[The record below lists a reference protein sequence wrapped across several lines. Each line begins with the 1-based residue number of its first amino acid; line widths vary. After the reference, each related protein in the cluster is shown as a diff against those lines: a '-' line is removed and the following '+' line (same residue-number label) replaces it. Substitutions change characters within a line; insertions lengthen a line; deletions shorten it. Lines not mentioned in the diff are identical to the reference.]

1 MNFVSLRFLIF
12 AGCLLPLFFLIPARW
27 KWLCLLAASYVFY
40 SFAGIKAIVLLA
52 VSTFLVYAAALGLE
66 RARTPR
72 MRRLVFE
79 LGLVSGLFGLVV
91 FKYTDFFGRLCFSAA
106 GIFKPGIVYKPLGFA
121 YVVGLSFYTFKSISY
136 LVDVYRGKM
145 AAEKH
150 LGYFALYVSFFPQLL
165 MGPIDR
171 AVRFIPE
178 LKKRVDLDFDRLAS
192 GIELIAWGI
201 FKKIAVADRLALFV
215 NDVFA
220 QPKDQGL
227 YLLLGAYIYAFQI
240 YCDFSG
246 YTDIAI
252 GFSRILGY
260 DSMENF
266 RTPYAS
272 RSLPEF
278 WSRWHISLSTWL
290 RDYLFLPI
298 AYRVLRAIKSPA
310 LLSIKAEAWAYG
322 IGIIIT
328 WTLGGLWHGAAWTF
342 VIFGAVHGI
351 YLLLSNIT
359 KKGRRRFV
367 RGIRLDRLPA
377 LRRAIQV
384 FITFNLVSLAW
395 VFFRAESL
403 TAALAFL
410 QKISRQIPATRRGLL
425 VFDILLVLLVIGL
438 EALFK
443 NHARWPMWQKLPRPL
458 RIAAFALFLCL
469 TTILAVDANNE
480 FIYFNF

>member
-1 MNFVSLRFLIF
+1 MNFISLRFLIF
-12 AGCLLPLFFLIPARW
+12 AGCLLPLFFLISARW
-27 KWLCLLAASYVFY
+27 KWLCLLIASYVFY
-40 SFAGIKAIVLLA
+40 SFAGIRAIVILA
-52 VSTFLVYAAALGLE
+52 VSTLLVYAAALGLE
-66 RARTPR
+66 RAKTPR
-72 MRRLVFE
+72 MRRLIFE
-79 LGLVSGLFGLVV
+79 LGLVFGLFGLLV
-91 FKYTDFFGRLCFSAA
+91 FKYTDFFGRLFFSMA
-106 GIFKPGIVYKPLGFA
+106 GIFKAGIVYKPLGLA
-121 YVVGLSFYTFKSISY
+121 YIVGLSFYTFKSISY

-178 LKKRVDLDFDRLAS
+178 LKKRAVLDFDRLAS

-201 FKKIAVADRLALFV
+201 FKKVAVADRLALFV

-220 QPKDQGL
+220 QPDNQGL
-227 YLLLGAYIYAFQI
+227 YLLLAAYIYAFQI

-246 YTDIAI
+246 YIDMAI

-298 AYRVLRAIKSPA
+298 AYWVLRVIKSPS
-310 LLSIKAEAWAYG
+310 LLLIKAEAWAYG
-322 IGIIIT
+322 IAIIIT
-328 WTLGGLWHGAAWTF
+328 WTLGGLWHGAAWNF
-342 VIFGAVHGI
+342 VVFGVAHGI
-351 YLLLSNIT
+351 YLLLSNST

-367 RGIRLDRLPA
+367 RWIRLDQLPT
-377 LRRAIQV
+377 LRHAIQV

-395 VFFRAESL
+395 IFFRAESL

-410 QKISRQIPATRRGLL
+410 QNISQWIPTTRRGLV
-425 VFDILLVLLVIGL
+425 VFDIVLILLVIGL
-438 EALFK
+438 EAFFK
-443 NHARWPMWQKLPRPL
+443 KHARWPAWQKLPRPL
-458 RIAAFALFLCL
+458 RTAAFALFLCL
-469 TTILAVDANNE
+469 IMILAMDANNE

>member
-1 MNFVSLRFLIF
+1 
-12 AGCLLPLFFLIPARW
+12 
-27 KWLCLLAASYVFY
+27 
-40 SFAGIKAIVLLA
+40 
-52 VSTFLVYAAALGLE
+52 
-66 RARTPR
+66 
-72 MRRLVFE
+72 
-79 LGLVSGLFGLVV
+79 
-91 FKYTDFFGRLCFSAA
+91 
-106 GIFKPGIVYKPLGFA
+106 
-121 YVVGLSFYTFKSISY
+121 
-136 LVDVYRGKM
+136 
-145 AAEKH
+145 
-150 LGYFALYVSFFPQLL
+150 
-165 MGPIDR
+165 
-171 AVRFIPE
+171 
-178 LKKRVDLDFDRLAS
+178 
-192 GIELIAWGI
+192 
-201 FKKIAVADRLALFV
+201 
-215 NDVFA
+215 
-220 QPKDQGL
+220 
-227 YLLLGAYIYAFQI
+227 
-240 YCDFSG
+240 
-246 YTDIAI
+246 
-252 GFSRILGY
+252 
-260 DSMENF
+260 
-266 RTPYAS
+266 
-272 RSLPEF
+272 LPEF

-290 RDYLFLPI
+290 RDYLFLSI

-443 NHARWPMWQKLPRPL
+443 NHVRWPMWQKLPRPL

>member
-1 MNFVSLRFLIF
+1 MNFISLRFLFF
-12 AGCLLPLFFLIPARW
+12 AGCLVPLFFLIPARW

-40 SFAGIKAIVLLA
+40 SFAGIKVVVLLA
-52 VSTFLVYAAALGLE
+52 VSTLLVYAAALGLE
-66 RARTPR
+66 RARTVR
-72 MRRLVFE
+72 MRRLVFRIGLVCGL
-79 LGLVSGLFGLVV
+79 LGLAV
-91 FKYTDFFGRLCFSAA
+91 FKYADFFGRLLFSVASV
-106 GIFKPGIVYKPLGFA
+106 FKPGIVAKPLGLA
-121 YVVGLSFYTFKSISY
+121 SVVGLSFYTFKSVSY
-136 LVDVYRGKM
+136 LIDVYRRRLP
-145 AAEKH
+145 AERH

-178 LKKRVDLDFDRLAS
+178 LKKRVGLDLDRLSS

-220 QPKDQGL
+220 QPKGQGL
-227 YLLLGAYIYAFQI
+227 YLVLGAYLYGFQL

-252 GFSRILGY
+252 GLSRILGY

-298 AYRVLRAIKSPA
+298 AYRALRVITSPT

-322 IGIIIT
+322 IGIVVT
-328 WTLGGLWHGAAWTF
+328 WALGGLWHGAAWTF
-342 VIFGAVHGI
+342 VIFGVIHGV
-351 YLLLSNIT
+351 YLLLSNVT
-359 KKGRRRFV
+359 KKGRKRFV
-367 RGIRLDRLPA
+367 RRIGLDRLPG
-377 LRRAIQV
+377 LRRAVQV

-395 VFFRAESL
+395 VFFRAESVP
-403 TAALAFL
+403 AAFAFL
-410 QKISRQIPATRRGLL
+410 RNISRVMPPTRRGLL
-425 VFDILLVLLVIGL
+425 VFCVLLVLLVIGL
-438 EALFK
+438 EALFR
-443 NHARWPMWQKLPRPL
+443 NHARWPVWQKLPGPVKT
-458 RIAAFALFLCL
+458 AAFALFLCL
-469 TTILAVDANNE
+469 TMILAMDTANE
-480 FIYFNF
+480 FVYFNF